1 MAEAAMRLPARFYRS
16 APLDQRG
23 HVEIALEIPTSSA
36 ALVLCDVYGTGFDEG
51 AARPEQP
58 PLMSSWDI
66 WELQRTMMQDVLAP
80 LTRAWRSAGLAVVYV
95 ENRYPDLA
103 WEGGRFAS
111 WWRDST
117 GFNVSEV
124 IGRPGRQWEYSQLI
138 EPQPDD
144 YLITK
149 AQDDAFCDTSL
160 DLLLRNLRVR
170 HLVMAGFAAECC
182 LLSTIQG
189 AYQRGYET
197 VLVRDACLADEHHD
211 TEAGLQLTNWAIRV
225 VESSRGPSAVA
236 ADVVSA
242 LATRAEQW
250 RQQPML

>member
-1 MAEAAMRLPARFYRS
+1 MAEAVIHLPARFYRS
-16 APLDQRG
+16 APLDLRG
-23 HVEIALEIPTSSA
+23 HVEITLEVPLSNA
-36 ALVLCDVYGTGFDEG
+36 ALILCDVYGAGFDKGES
-51 AARPEQP
+51 RPEEP

-66 WELQRTMMQDVLAP
+66 WELQRTMMQDVVAP
-80 LTRAWRSAGLAVVYV
+80 LARAWRHAGLAVVYV

-111 WWRDST
+111 WWRETT
-117 GFNVSEV
+117 GFDVAGV
-124 IGRPGRQWEYSQLI
+124 VGRPGRQWEYSKLI
-138 EPQPDD
+138 EPQPGD

-170 HLVMAGFAAECC
+170 YLIMAGFAAECC

-211 TEAGLQLTNWAIRV
+211 TESGLQLTNWSIRV

-236 ADVVSA
+236 ADVIAA
-242 LATRAEQW
+242 LSSGAGR
-250 RQQPML
+250 RKQPML